1 MQRNLTVRKAL
12 YNLPMNQ
19 VAAQTN
25 AHDAHACRVA
35 QVVEQVE
42 GVEQVILFG
51 SRARGDFRPESDLD
65 LVVVYETTKTRSD
78 VFLPCVQAARDATV
92 DEYGH
97 SVSVDITPLAAD
109 HFDFMQHGINHV
121 AAHAARE
128 GITPM
133 GEFYRPPS
141 EPGEPNLPEHRRR
154 ESMERAWHAR
164 SHLTTLMNVYR
175 LGVDSYEDSL
185 EWDKAIGEQAQRAL
199 EHALKA
205 VIAAHGR
212 RYPHEH
218 KFEDLLGSAR
228 TCVAGLTLQ
237 SDLEVLSAFGGGT
250 AYETPELDLDVD
262 QLLENVRHDVTH
274 LFAICAGKADFDPWK
289 VTGPAFKRGE

>member
-1 MQRNLTVRKAL
+1 
-12 YNLPMNQ
+12 MNQ
-19 VAAQTN
+19 VASRTT

-35 QVVEQVE
+35 QAVEQVE

-65 LVVVYETTKTRSD
+65 LMVVYETTRTGSD
-78 VFLPCVQAARDATV
+78 VFLPCMEAARAAVV
-92 DEYGH
+92 DEYGRT
-97 SVSVDITPLAAD
+97 VSVDITPLAAD

-121 AAHAARE
+121 AAYAARD

-133 GEFYRPPS
+133 GYRYRSLS
-141 EPGEPNLPEHRRR
+141 EPGEPSLPEHRRR

-218 KFEDLLGSAR
+218 KFKDLLGPAR
-228 TCVAGLTLQ
+228 ACVAGLTLQ

-250 AYETPELDLDVD
+250 AYETPELNLDVD
-262 QLLENVRHDVTH
+262 WLLENVRHDVAH
-274 LFAICAGKADFDPWK
+274 LFAICAGKAGFDPWK
-289 VTGPAFKRGE
+289 VTRPAFKRGA

>member
-1 MQRNLTVRKAL
+1 
-12 YNLPMNQ
+12 MNATPA
-19 VAAQTN
+19 VIRTTHAAPQ
-25 AHDAHACRVA
+25 AHDVHACVVA
-35 QVVEQVE
+35 QAVEQVE
-42 GVEQVILFG
+42 GVERVILFG
-51 SRARGDFRPESDLD
+51 SRARGDHRPNSDLD
-65 LVVVYETTKTRSD
+65 LLVVGDGKVGSPTFEACHR
-78 VFLPCVQAARDATV
+78 AADRAVRDA
-92 DEYGH
+92 YGR

-133 GEFYRPPS
+133 GCRYRPPS
-141 EPGEPNLPEHRRR
+141 EPQEPTLPEHHRR

-164 SHLTTLMNVYR
+164 SHLTTLTNVYR
-175 LGVDSYEDSL
+175 LGVDSYVDSL

-218 KFEDLLGSAR
+218 KFEDLLGPAR
-228 TCVAGLTLQ
+228 ACVPGLTLQ

-250 AYETPELDLDVD
+250 AYETPELNLDVD
-262 QLLENVRHDVTH
+262 RLLENVRHDVED
-274 LFAICAGKADFDPWK
+274 LFAICAGKAGFDPWK
-289 VTGPAFKRGE
+289 VTRPAFKRGA